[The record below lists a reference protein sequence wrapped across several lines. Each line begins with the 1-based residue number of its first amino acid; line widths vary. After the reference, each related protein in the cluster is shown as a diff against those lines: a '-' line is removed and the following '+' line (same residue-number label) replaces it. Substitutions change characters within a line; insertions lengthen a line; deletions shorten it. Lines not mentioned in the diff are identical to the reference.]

1 MLKKLAITS
10 LFLAAPALADD
21 NPARTLRVVNDTS
34 SAVNQLFVSGE
45 RTGGL
50 RAKVSGILGPTD
62 GDRDRLD
69 AKMLP
74 RGGTI
79 VIELKGKRC
88 NYDLRAVMED
98 GRSYVADDFDVCA
111 RSTWAIASGRRR

>member
-1 MLKKLAITS
+1 MLKELAITS

-79 VIELKGKRC
+79 VVELKGKRC